1 MFLKVLRTDGGER
14 LSFFGVTANRYRSLV
29 SANTPR
35 GADVTGVLLLDFS
48 SVCFPTT
55 NFTEV
60 FSIDNACFVA
70 GRWFG
75 LCAPSY
81 PDHRIDAR
89 PTTFM
94 LKQAHS
100 SEIALF
106 WEAP

>member
-29 SANTPR
+29 SANTSR
-35 GADVTGVLLLDFS
+35 GPDVTGVLFLDFS

-89 PTTFM
+89 PTKFM

-100 SEIALF
+100 FETTLF